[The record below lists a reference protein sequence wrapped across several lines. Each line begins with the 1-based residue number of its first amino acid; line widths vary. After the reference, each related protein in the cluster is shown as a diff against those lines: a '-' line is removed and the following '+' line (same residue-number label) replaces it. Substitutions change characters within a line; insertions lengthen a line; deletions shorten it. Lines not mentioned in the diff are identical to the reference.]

1 MNVAMIPARLGSQR
15 LKKKNLRIING
26 TTLIERA
33 IVKCKQAKCFD
44 KIFVNSE
51 SEIFKKY
58 AIKHKVDFHLRPK
71 NLGDNS
77 ATSEEFVEEFLIK
90 NECTNLIQVHSIA
103 PLLTTKEVKNF
114 SNHFFKTDYDVLLS
128 YIQDKI
134 EVAYK
139 NKPVN
144 FSFLEKTNSQDLL
157 PTQRITWSLTGW
169 RRSKFLKAKEQNKCA
184 TYQGKIGFFEVSSLS
199 GHVIKDEKDL
209 KIAKAL
215 IKII

>member
-15 LKKKNLRIING
+15 LKKKNLRNING
-26 TTLIERA
+26 ITLIERA
-33 IVKCKQAKCFD
+33 ILKCKKAKCFD
-44 KIFVNSE
+44 RIFVNSE
-51 SEIFKKY
+51 NKIFEKFAK
-58 AIKHKVDFHLRPK
+58 KHKVDFHLRPK
-71 NLGDNS
+71 KLGNNS
-77 ATSEEFVEEFLIK
+77 ATSEEFVEEFLLK

-103 PLLTTKEVKNF
+103 PLLTIKEVKNF
-114 SNHFFKTDYDVLLS
+114 SNYFFKTDYDVLLS
-128 YIQDKI
+128 CIMDQI

-139 NKPVN
+139 NKPIN